1 MKSLL
6 LDKNYTYTVGDI
18 AFFRRFYHDQPD
30 ERKAQI
36 KELVSS
42 GQLDMVHGGM
52 VSPDEA
58 CPNYADVLRNFE
70 MGHDFLWE
78 EFGVRPRIG
87 WQLDP
92 FGHSA
97 AYAEIYAQMGL
108 ETMVFSR
115 IRTEDF
121 MQRKAAKKL

>member
-1 MKSLL
+1 
-6 LDKNYTYTVGDI
+6 
-18 AFFRRFYHDQPD
+18 
-30 ERKAQI
+30 
-36 KELVSS
+36 
-42 GQLDMVHGGM
+42 MVHGGM